1 MFRLSSEDEHEERS
15 QGGTR
20 QLFSLAHFRFHDA
33 MDGEGTLHHF
43 VAETGASGEGGPV
56 YETDRE
62 TMYELM
68 ARYLAGEYEKAEY
81 EMERSPAHEALLDTL
96 EIAAARARAGESEF
110 SFDDLG
116 VAEDWDELDENG
128 EPVEDFDEDEDS
140 DEQDDVR

>member
-1 MFRLSSEDEHEERS
+1 MFRKSSEDEHEQSS

-20 QLFSLAHFRFHDA
+20 YLFALGHFQCHDA
-33 MDGEGTLHHF
+33 MDGEGGLHHF
-43 VAETGASGEGGPV
+43 VVETGGAAEEAPV
-56 YETDRE
+56 YETDRV

-68 ARYLAGEYEKAEY
+68 ARYLAGEYEKREY

-116 VAEDWDELDENG
+116 VAEDWDEIDEDG
-128 EPVEDFDEDEDS
+128 ELVEDEDDFD
-140 DEQDDVR
+140 DEEEDEEGR

>member
-1 MFRLSSEDEHEERS
+1 MFRLSSESEHETRS

-20 QLFSLAHFRFHDA
+20 YLFALGHYECHDT
-33 MDGEGTLHHF
+33 MDGEGELHHF
-43 VAETGASGEGGPV
+43 VVDTGGDGAESPV
-56 YETDRE
+56 YETDRA

-68 ARYLAGEYEKAEY
+68 ARYLAGEYEKREY

-116 VAEDWDELDENG
+116 VAEDWDEIDEDG
-128 EPVEDFDEDEDS
+128 EPVGDEDVEDG
-140 DEQDDVR
+140 DGEKER

>member
-1 MFRLSSEDEHEERS
+1 
-15 QGGTR
+15 
-20 QLFSLAHFRFHDA
+20 
-33 MDGEGTLHHF
+33 
-43 VAETGASGEGGPV
+43 V

-96 EIAAARARAGESEF
+96 EIAAARARAGETEF

-128 EPVEDFDEDEDS
+128 EPVEEDFHEDE
-140 DEQDDVR
+140 EQDDVR